1 MHLFGRKH
9 SKKRL
14 EKSTAHNTGTQ
25 GIRNSE
31 AVGKRP
37 ATMESKRVDGVM
49 EQWLDVPTGNQ
60 KSDGSGERG

>member
-9 SKKRL
+9 SKKPRE
-14 EKSTAHNTGTQ
+14 EKTAHGSTQ
-25 GIRNSE
+25 DIRNSE
-31 AVGKRP
+31 AVGKIP
-37 ATMESKRVDGVM
+37 ATPESKRVDGVM